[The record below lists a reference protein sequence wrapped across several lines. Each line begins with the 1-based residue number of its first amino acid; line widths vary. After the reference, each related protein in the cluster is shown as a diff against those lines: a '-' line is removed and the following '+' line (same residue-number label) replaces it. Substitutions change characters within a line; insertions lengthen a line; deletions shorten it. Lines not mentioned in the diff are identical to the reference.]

1 MDYLHPAMAA
11 ALAPFAPP
19 PRAGQPIPS
28 DSLNQDDWYVFNE
41 DTGELL
47 YTLSSKYAKPIVKTG
62 QEALRGMTVR
72 HHAIQLYQVLA

>member
-47 YTLSSKYAKPIVKTG
+47 YTLSSKYAKPILRGG
-62 QEALRGMTVR
+62 QAALRGMTVQCR
-72 HHAIQLYQVLA
+72 GIQLYRGQS